1 MFLGME
7 NVKLTYSLWHQN
19 VETQQKLLGWDTHKH
34 MWIKLIT
41 TTTKSSETE
50 KKEVIQSYSRHFT
63 STQPFSRAKTAHTHL
78 FLLQY
83 HHLR

>member
-34 MWIKLIT
+34 IKLIT

-50 KKEVIQSYSRHFT
+50 KKEVIQSYSRRFT